1 MNRHTFLQALSEA
14 LSTLSAAE
22 RDEILQDY
30 ASYFADALADGQS
43 ETDVATKLGDP
54 AKLARELIAQRR
66 LGAWE
71 QRKSSKNLWA
81 LCVATAALGVLN
93 LALAIPVLFYLAVLT
108 MLSVVGGS
116 LALAGLVL
124 VVLAASQGL
133 FGWPAPNQF
142 VLNTSGI
149 GPVVMDGSVSS
160 QTPQIHIQGDG
171 PHESVRVEQ
180 AADGGVAIQA
190 SEGSKTFSLEKNAD
204 GSIKKIDMRDGDKQV
219 ALSNFG
225 HSGNSGHSGHSGPW
239 KRGVV
244 GLVLLTLGGLLLW
257 LGRSAF
263 GKLLSWLRRHL
274 GQQLQHIQRFTA

>member
-1 MNRHTFLQALSEA
+1 MNRDTFLQALSEA

-160 QTPQIHIQGDG
+160 QAPQIHIQGDG
-171 PHESVRVEQ
+171 PHESVRVDHG
-180 AADGGVAIQA
+180 ADGRVSIQA

-225 HSGNSGHSGHSGPW
+225 HSGNSGHSGPW

>member
-160 QTPQIHIQGDG
+160 QAPQIHIQGDG

-190 SEGSKTFSLEKNAD
+190 SEGSKAFSLEKNAD

-225 HSGNSGHSGHSGPW
+225 HSGNSGHSGPW

>member
-1 MNRHTFLQALSEA
+1 MNRDTFLQALSEA

-160 QTPQIHIQGDG
+160 QAPQIHIQGDG
-171 PHESVRVEQ
+171 PHESVRVDHG
-180 AADGGVAIQA
+180 ADGRVSIPA

>member
-1 MNRHTFLQALSEA
+1 MNRDTFLQALSEA

-160 QTPQIHIQGDG
+160 QAPQIHIQGDG

-225 HSGNSGHSGHSGPW
+225 HSGNSGHSGPW

>member
-1 MNRHTFLQALSEA
+1 
-14 LSTLSAAE
+14 
-22 RDEILQDY
+22 
-30 ASYFADALADGQS
+30 
-43 ETDVATKLGDP
+43 
-54 AKLARELIAQRR
+54 
-66 LGAWE
+66 
-71 QRKSSKNLWA
+71 
-81 LCVATAALGVLN
+81 
-93 LALAIPVLFYLAVLT
+93 LAVLT

-160 QTPQIHIQGDG
+160 QAPQIHIQGDG
-171 PHESVRVEQ
+171 PHESVRVDHG
-180 AADGGVAIQA
+180 ADGRVSIQA

-225 HSGNSGHSGHSGPW
+225 HSGNSGHSGPW

>member
-1 MNRHTFLQALSEA
+1 MNRDTFLQALSEA

-160 QTPQIHIQGDG
+160 QAPQIHIQGDG